1 MKNYKKML
9 LIALIDALISE
20 VYLDF
25 LGDGFRI
32 SVSVILL
39 PIIYYFNRKINPLI
53 TAFFIG
59 CVGLLFRGV
68 LTYVSMGSF
77 TYGLTHDFYIVIF
90 DLCYGLIYYF
100 MFTRRDDKSLTF
112 WFFTI
117 ILADFSANIMELFSR
132 LGVIDGE
139 SIHLLNTLMFVA
151 FIRSLFAIIV
161 VLVFKTYKRLLNR
174 EEHEERY
181 RNLLTFISDLKG
193 ELYFMKSNMESIE
206 MVMGDAY
213 TLFENLTEEGHKD
226 SELGLQIA
234 KDVHEIKKNYY
245 RVITGIEQI
254 SKSTLEYNY
263 MSLHELFYIL
273 ESSMMRELELKNRQ
287 IDVFFNSK
295 DDCLVGE
302 HYMLMSILRNLVT
315 NAIES
320 MDEKSYGRIDV
331 NHIMIEQDHLITI
344 VDNGK
349 GIKEKDL
356 PYIFDS
362 GYSTK
367 FNQVTG
373 DIYRGLGLTL
383 VRDIVEKTFLGT
395 ISVTSIV
402 SKGTRI
408 ELVIPRKTMEV

>member
-1 MKNYKKML
+1 MKNYRIMV
-9 LIALIDALISE
+9 LIALIDALVSE

-59 CVGLLFRGV
+59 VVGLLFRGI

-77 TYGLTHDFYIVIF
+77 TYGITHDFYIIIF
-90 DLCYGLIYYF
+90 DIVYGSMYYF

-117 ILADFSANIMELFSR
+117 LVADFSANIMELFSR
-132 LGVIDGE
+132 LGVLDSE
-139 SIHLLNTLMFVA
+139 SIHLLNTLLGIA
-151 FIRSLFAIIV
+151 LIRSLFAIVI
-161 VLVFKTYKRLLNR
+161 VLVFKAYKRLLNR

-206 MVMGDAY
+206 AVMGDAY

-226 SELGLQIA
+226 KDLGLQIA
-234 KDVHEIKKNYY
+234 KDVHEIKKNYF
-245 RVITGIEQI
+245 RVISGIEQI
-254 SKSTLEYNY
+254 SQTTLEYNY
-263 MSLHELFYIL
+263 MSLHELFFIL
-273 ESSMMRELELKNRQ
+273 ESSMVRELELKNRQ

-295 DDCLVGE
+295 DDVLVGQ
-302 HYMLMSILRNLVT
+302 HYMIMSILRNLVT
-315 NAIES
+315 NAIEA

-331 NHIMIEQDHLITI
+331 NHIMIEQDHLFTI

-356 PYIFDS
+356 AYIFDS

-367 FNQVTG
+367 FNRVTG

-383 VRDIVEKTFLGT
+383 VKDIVEKTFDGS
-395 ISVTSIV
+395 ISVASIV
-402 SKGTRI
+402 DKGTRI

>member
-1 MKNYKKML
+1 MKNGKKMM
-9 LIALIDALISE
+9 LIALIDALVSE

-32 SVSVILL
+32 SVAVILL

-59 CVGLLFRGV
+59 VIGLLFRGV
-68 LTYVSMGSF
+68 LTYISIGSF
-77 TYGLTHDFYIVIF
+77 TYGLTSDVNIIIF
-90 DLCYGLIYYF
+90 DIIYGLIYYF

-117 ILADFSANIMELFSR
+117 LMADFVGNTIELFSR
-132 LGVIDGE
+132 LGVLDGD
-139 SIHLLNTLMFVA
+139 SISLLNTLLFVA
-151 FIRSLFAIIV
+151 LVRSLFAIIV
-161 VLVFKTYKRLLNR
+161 VLVFKAYKRLLNR

-206 MVMGDAY
+206 AVMGEAY
-213 TLFENLTEEGHKD
+213 TLFEDLTDEDHKSKD
-226 SELGLQIA
+226 LSLQIA

-245 RVITGIEQI
+245 RVISGIEQI
-254 SKSTLEYNY
+254 SRSTLEYNY
-263 MSLHELFYIL
+263 MSLHDLFDIL
-273 ESSMMRELELKNRQ
+273 ETSIVRELALKNRQ
-287 IDVFFNSK
+287 IDMFFNSK
-295 DDCLVGE
+295 DDVNVDQ
-302 HYMLMSILRNLVT
+302 HYLLMSILRNLVS
-315 NAIES
+315 NAIEA
-320 MDEKSYGRIDV
+320 MDEKIYGRIDI
-331 NHIMIEQDHLITI
+331 NHIIIEQDHLFTI

-349 GIKEKDL
+349 GIRDKDL

-367 FNQVTG
+367 FNHVTG

-383 VRDIVEKTFLGT
+383 VKDIIEDTFMGR
-395 ISVTSIV
+395 ISVASIV
-402 SKGTRI
+402 DKGTRI

>member
-1 MKNYKKML
+1 MKNYRIMV
-9 LIALIDALISE
+9 LIALIDALVSE

-32 SVSVILL
+32 SVAVILL

-53 TAFFIG
+53 TAFYIG
-59 CVGLLFRGV
+59 IIGLLFRGV

-77 TYGLTHDFYIVIF
+77 TYGLTNDFYIVIF
-90 DLCYGLIYYF
+90 DIVYGLFYYF

-117 ILADFSANIMELFSR
+117 LVADFSGNTMELFSR
-132 LGVIDGE
+132 LGVLDGE
-139 SIHLLNTLMFVA
+139 SINNLNTLLFVA
-151 FIRSLFAIIV
+151 LIRSIFAIAV
-161 VLVFKTYKRLLNR
+161 VLVFKAYKRLLNR

-206 MVMGDAY
+206 AVMGEAY
-213 TLFENLTEEGHKD
+213 TLFESLTEEEHKD
-226 SELGLQIA
+226 RDLSLQIA

-245 RVITGIEQI
+245 RVVTGIEQI
-254 SKSTLEYNY
+254 SQSTLEYNY
-263 MSLHELFYIL
+263 MNLHELFLIL
-273 ESSMMRELELKNRQ
+273 ETSMSRELELKNRQ
-287 IDVFFNSK
+287 IDLFFNSK
-295 DDCLVGE
+295 DDVLVE
-302 HYMLMSILRNLVT
+302 QHYMIMSILRNLVA

-331 NHIMIEQDHLITI
+331 NHIMIEEVHLFTI

-349 GIKEKDL
+349 GIKDKDL

-367 FNQVTG
+367 FNNVTG

-383 VRDIVEKTFLGT
+383 VRDIVEKTFEGQ
-395 ISVTSIV
+395 INVTSILG
-402 SKGTRI
+402 KGTRI
-408 ELVIPRKTMEV
+408 ELIIPRKTMEV

>member
-1 MKNYKKML
+1 MKNYKIMI

-39 PIIYYFNRKINPLI
+39 PIIYFFNRKINPLI

-59 CVGLLFRGV
+59 IVGLFFRGI
-68 LTYVSMGSF
+68 LTYISVSSF
-77 TYGLTHDFYIVIF
+77 TYGFANEFYIIIF
-90 DLCYGLIYYF
+90 DIVYGLFYYF
-100 MFTRRDDKSLTF
+100 MFSRRDDKSLTF

-117 ILADFSANIMELFSR
+117 LIADFSANTMELFSR
-132 LGVIDGE
+132 LGVLDSE
-139 SIHLLNTLMFVA
+139 SIHLLNTLLFVA
-151 FIRSLFAIIV
+151 LIRSLFAIVI
-161 VLVFKTYKRLLNR
+161 VLVFKAYKRLLSR

-206 MVMGDAY
+206 AVMGDAY
-213 TLFENLTEEGHKD
+213 TLFENLTEEGHKN
-226 SELGLQIA
+226 SELSLQIA

-245 RVITGIEQI
+245 RVVTGIEQI
-254 SKSTLEYNY
+254 SQTTLEYNY
-263 MSLHELFYIL
+263 MNLHELFSIL
-273 ESSMMRELELKNRQ
+273 ETSMHRELDLQNRQ

-295 DDCLVGE
+295 DDVIVDQ
-302 HYMLMSILRNLVT
+302 HYMIMSILRNLVT

-331 NHIMIEQDHLITI
+331 NHIIIEEDHLFTI

-349 GIKEKDL
+349 GIKEKDI

-367 FNQVTG
+367 FNRITG

-383 VRDIVEKTFLGT
+383 VRDIVEKTFGGS
-395 ISVTSIV
+395 ISVASIV
-402 SKGTRI
+402 DKGTRI
-408 ELVIPRKTMEV
+408 ELVIPRTTMEV

>member
-1 MKNYKKML
+1 MV
-9 LIALIDALISE
+9 LIALIDALVSE

-59 CVGLLFRGV
+59 VVGLLFRGI

-77 TYGLTHDFYIVIF
+77 TYGITHDFYIIIF
-90 DLCYGLIYYF
+90 DIVYGSMYYF

-117 ILADFSANIMELFSR
+117 LVADFSANIMELFSR
-132 LGVIDGE
+132 LGVLDSE
-139 SIHLLNTLMFVA
+139 SIHLLNTLLGIA
-151 FIRSLFAIIV
+151 LIRSLFAIVI
-161 VLVFKTYKRLLNR
+161 VLVFKAYKRLLNR

-206 MVMGDAY
+206 AVMGDAY

-226 SELGLQIA
+226 KDLGLQIA
-234 KDVHEIKKNYY
+234 KDVHEIKKNYF
-245 RVITGIEQI
+245 RVISGIEQI
-254 SKSTLEYNY
+254 SQTTLEYNY
-263 MSLHELFYIL
+263 MSLHELFFIL
-273 ESSMMRELELKNRQ
+273 ESSMVRELELKNRQ

-295 DDCLVGE
+295 DDVLVGQ
-302 HYMLMSILRNLVT
+302 HYMIMSILRNLVT
-315 NAIES
+315 NAIEA

-331 NHIMIEQDHLITI
+331 NHIMIEQDHLFTI

-356 PYIFDS
+356 AYIFDS

-367 FNQVTG
+367 FNRVTG

-383 VRDIVEKTFLGT
+383 VKDIVEKTFDGS
-395 ISVTSIV
+395 ISVASIV
-402 SKGTRI
+402 DKGTRI

>member
-1 MKNYKKML
+1 MRNIRKML
-9 LIALIDALISE
+9 LIALIDALASE
-20 VYLDF
+20 VYLNF

-53 TAFFIG
+53 TAFFVG
-59 CVGLLFRGV
+59 TVGLLFRGV
-68 LTYVSMGSF
+68 LTYASMGSF
-77 TYGLTHDFYIVIF
+77 SYGLINDAYIMIF
-90 DLCYGLIYYF
+90 DLVYGLVFYC

-112 WFFTI
+112 WFLTI
-117 ILADFSANIMELFSR
+117 LIADFSANTMELFSR
-132 LGVIDGE
+132 LGVIGSE
-139 SIHLLNTLMFVA
+139 SVHLLNTLLVVA
-151 FIRSLFAIIV
+151 CIRSLVAIV
-161 VLVFKTYKRLLNR
+161 VILIFKAYKRLLSR

-206 MVMGDAY
+206 AVMGDAY
-213 TLFENLTEEGHKD
+213 TLFENLTEEDHRD
-226 SELGLQIA
+226 RELALQIA

-245 RVITGIEQI
+245 RVVSGIEQI
-254 SKSTLEYNY
+254 SQTTLEYNY
-263 MSLHELFYIL
+263 MSLHELFSLL
-273 ESSMMRELELKNRQ
+273 ETSMSRELELTNRQ
-287 IDVFFNSK
+287 IDIFFNSR
-295 DDCLVGE
+295 DDVLVKQ
-302 HYMLMSILRNLVT
+302 HYMLMSILRNLVA
-315 NAIES
+315 NAIEA

-331 NHIMIEQDHLITI
+331 NHIIIEQDHLFTI

-367 FNQVTG
+367 FNRVTG

-383 VRDIVEKTFLGT
+383 VKDIVEQTFKGK
-395 ISVTSIV
+395 INVASIV
-402 SKGTRI
+402 DKGTRI
-408 ELVIPRKTMEV
+408 ELVIPGKTMEV

>member
-1 MKNYKKML
+1 MKNYRIMV
-9 LIALIDALISE
+9 LIALIDALVSE

-59 CVGLLFRGV
+59 VVGLLFRGI

-77 TYGLTHDFYIVIF
+77 TYGITHDFYIIIF
-90 DLCYGLIYYF
+90 DIVYGSMYYF

-117 ILADFSANIMELFSR
+117 LVADFSANIMELFSR
-132 LGVIDGE
+132 LGVLDSE
-139 SIHLLNTLMFVA
+139 SIHLLNTLLGIA
-151 FIRSLFAIIV
+151 LIRSLFAIVI
-161 VLVFKTYKRLLNR
+161 VLVFKAYKRLLNR

-206 MVMGDAY
+206 AVMGDAY

-226 SELGLQIA
+226 KDLGLQIA
-234 KDVHEIKKNYY
+234 KDVHEIKKNYF
-245 RVITGIEQI
+245 RVISGIEQI
-254 SKSTLEYNY
+254 SQSTLEYNY
-263 MSLHELFYIL
+263 MSLHELFFIL
-273 ESSMMRELELKNRQ
+273 ESSMVRELELKNRQ

-295 DDCLVGE
+295 DDVLVGQ
-302 HYMLMSILRNLVT
+302 HYMIMSILRNLVT
-315 NAIES
+315 NAIEA

-331 NHIMIEQDHLITI
+331 NHIMIEQDHLFTI

-356 PYIFDS
+356 AYIFDS

-367 FNQVTG
+367 FNRVTG

-383 VRDIVEKTFLGT
+383 VKDIVEKTFDGR
-395 ISVTSIV
+395 ISVASIV
-402 SKGTRI
+402 DKGTRI

>member
-1 MKNYKKML
+1 MGNVRKML
-9 LIALIDALISE
+9 LIALLDALVSE
-20 VYLDF
+20 VYLNF

-32 SVSVILL
+32 SVAVILL
-39 PIIYYFNRKINPLI
+39 PIIYYFNRKVNPLI
-53 TAFFIG
+53 TAFYVG
-59 CVGLLFRGV
+59 VVGLLFRGV
-68 LTYVSMGSF
+68 LAYAALGSF
-77 TYGLTHDFYIVIF
+77 TDGLMDDAYIMIF
-90 DLCYGLIYYF
+90 DLVYGLIYYF

-117 ILADFSANIMELFSR
+117 LLADFSANTMELFTR
-132 LGVIDGE
+132 VGVIDGE
-139 SIHLLNTLMFVA
+139 SIHLLNTLLLVA
-151 FIRSLFAIIV
+151 VIRSLLAIV
-161 VLVFKTYKRLLNR
+161 VILVFKAYKRLLSR

-206 MVMGDAY
+206 AVMGDAY
-213 TLFENLTEEGHKD
+213 TLFENLTDEGHQNQ
-226 SELGLQIA
+226 ELALQIA

-245 RVITGIEQI
+245 RVVTGIEQI
-254 SKSTLEYNY
+254 SQSTLEYNY
-263 MSLHELFYIL
+263 MSLHELFSLL
-273 ESSMMRELELKNRQ
+273 ETSMSRELELKNRQ
-287 IDVFFNSK
+287 IDIFFNSK
-295 DDCLVGE
+295 DDILVKQ
-302 HYMLMSILRNLVT
+302 HYMIMSILRNLVA
-315 NAIES
+315 NAIEA

-331 NHIMIEQDHLITI
+331 NHIIIERDHLFTI

-383 VRDIVEKTFLGT
+383 VKDIVEKTFEGK
-395 ISVTSIV
+395 ISVASIID
-402 SKGTRI
+402 KGTRI
-408 ELVIPRKTMEV
+408 ELIIPAKTMEV

>member
-1 MKNYKKML
+1 MKNYKIMI

-39 PIIYYFNRKINPLI
+39 PIIYFFNRKINPLI

-59 CVGLLFRGV
+59 IVGLLFRGV
-68 LTYVSMGSF
+68 LTYISVGSF
-77 TYGLTHDFYIVIF
+77 TYGFANEFYIIIF
-90 DLCYGLIYYF
+90 DIVYGMFYYF

-117 ILADFSANIMELFSR
+117 LIADFSANTMELFSR
-132 LGVIDGE
+132 LGVLDSE
-139 SIHLLNTLMFVA
+139 SIHLLNTLLFVA
-151 FIRSLFAIIV
+151 LIRSLFAIVI
-161 VLVFKTYKRLLNR
+161 VLVFKAYKRLLSR

-206 MVMGDAY
+206 AVMGDAY
-213 TLFENLTEEGHKD
+213 TLFENLTEEGHEN
-226 SELGLQIA
+226 SELSLQIA

-245 RVITGIEQI
+245 RVVTGIEQI
-254 SKSTLEYNY
+254 SQSSLEYNY
-263 MSLHELFYIL
+263 MSLHELFSIL
-273 ESSMMRELELKNRQ
+273 ETSMHRELELQNRQ

-295 DDCLVGE
+295 DDVTVGQ
-302 HYMLMSILRNLVT
+302 HYMIMSILRNLVS
-315 NAIES
+315 NALEA

-331 NHIMIEQDHLITI
+331 NHIMIEQDHLFTI

-367 FNQVTG
+367 FNRITG

-383 VRDIVEKTFLGT
+383 VKDIVEKTFGGS
-395 ISVTSIV
+395 ISVASIV
-402 SKGTRI
+402 DKGTRI
-408 ELVIPRKTMEV
+408 ELVIPRNTMEV